1 MSGKKPGRPVGAKTE
16 ERDLVDA
23 GGSRCARCGCT
34 DRTKYSSRI
43 EVIGCG
49 VNREGLRYTSVVC
62 RHTQCLNPDCGQH
75 RIDRFYENSCE

>member
-1 MSGKKPGRPVGAKTE
+1 MQAGRGVPG
-16 ERDLVDA
+16 VDA
-23 GGSRCARCGCT
+23 QTAPQ
-34 DRTKYSSRI
+34 YSSRI

-49 VNREGLRYTSVVC
+49 VNREGLHYTSVVC